1 MATSSDGTGALNV
14 GGQTL
19 QPGTKQVIRL
29 PVTVGLNGGD
39 INVWVHAVNGAKP
52 GPCLVILSG
61 LHGDE
66 WFSLESIKRIID
78 EADPATLSGSLLV
91 VPFANS
97 PALGAGARNMPDE
110 TDSPD
115 MNRIFP
121 GPLKATSDQ
130 IIGVISR
137 ELLPQATHILDF
149 HIGPWGSSF
158 MDILFGGDF
167 TQPGLSDE
175 NERLALTFGTP
186 LVRRANVVSGFPGP
200 RSSLGYGGVVLGIPA
215 LGVEIGGA
223 GFGREAE
230 LVWHEHLFAGTRAMM
245 GAIGMIEGAAN
256 IRPKRQLVYSTSYRV
271 NPAVGGILRPL
282 FGPESLGE
290 PVAKGTLLGRVVSPY
305 TLEVLEELHAPV
317 DGLIFYIGRDYPV
330 NPGDWAFGIASTDP
344 ASSKWVTNG

>member
-1 MATSSDGTGALNV
+1 V
-14 GGQTL
+14 
-19 QPGTKQVIRL
+19 V
-29 PVTVGLNGGD
+29 
-39 INVWVHAVNGAKP
+39 
-52 GPCLVILSG
+52 VILSG
-61 LHGDE
+61 MHGDE

-78 EADPATLSGSLLV
+78 ETDPATLSGSLLV

-97 PALGAGARNMPDE
+97 PALGAVSRNMPDE

-130 IIGVISR
+130 IVGVISR
-137 ELLPQATHILDF
+137 ELLPHATHLLDY

-167 TQPGLSDE
+167 DKPGLADE

-186 LVRRANVVSGFPGP
+186 LVRRANVVGGFPGP
-200 RSSLGYGGVVLGIPA
+200 RSSIGYAGAVLGIPG

-230 LVWHEHLFAGTRAMM
+230 LVWHEHLFAGTRAFM
-245 GAIGMIEGAAN
+245 GALGMIEGAPD
-256 IRPKRQLVYSTSYRV
+256 IRPKQQLVYSAATRV

-282 FGPESLGE
+282 FGPESLGQ
-290 PVAKGTLLGRVVSPY
+290 PVEKGTLLGRVVSPY
-305 TLEVLEELHAPV
+305 TLEVIEELTAPA
-317 DGLIFYIGRDYPV
+317 DGLLFYVGRDYPV

-344 ASSKWVTNG
+344 STSKWVTNE

>member
-1 MATSSDGTGALNV
+1 MSSEGVSALNV
-14 GGQTL
+14 GGQSV
-19 QPGTKQVIRL
+19 QPGTKQVLRL

-39 INVWVHAVNGAKP
+39 INVWVHAVHGTKP
-52 GPCLVILSG
+52 GPTLVILSG

-66 WFSLESIKRIID
+66 WFSLESIQRIIE
-78 EADPATLSGSLLV
+78 EADPATLSGTLLV

-137 ELLPQATHILDF
+137 ELLPSATHILDF

-230 LVWHEHLFAGTRAMM
+230 LVWHEHLFAGVRAFM
-245 GAIGMIEGAAN
+245 GTIGMIEGAPD
-256 IRPKRQLVYSTSYRV
+256 IRPKRQLVYSVAYRV
-271 NPAVGGILRPL
+271 NPSVGGILRPL

-290 PVAKGTLLGRVVSPY
+290 PVEQGTLLGTVVSPY
-305 TLEVLEELHAPV
+305 TLEVIEELYAPV
-317 DGLIFYIGRDYPV
+317 DGLLFYIGRDYPV

-344 ASSKWVTNG
+344 ATSKWVENA

>member
-1 MATSSDGTGALNV
+1 MSEDGARAVNI

-19 QPGTKQVIRL
+19 EPGTQAVLRL

-39 INVWVHAVNGAKP
+39 VNVWVHAVNGAKP
-52 GPCLVILSG
+52 GPGLVILSG

-66 WFSLESIKRIID
+66 WFSLESIQRIIAD
-78 EADPATLSGSLLV
+78 ADPATLSGTLLV

-130 IIGVISR
+130 IIGVITR
-137 ELLPQATHILDF
+137 ELLPHATHLLDF
-149 HIGPWGSSF
+149 HIGPWGSAF

-167 TQPGLSDE
+167 QQPGLADE
-175 NERLALTFGTP
+175 NERLALAYGTP
-186 LVRRANVVSGFPGP
+186 IVRRANVVGGFPGP
-200 RSSLGYGGVVLGIPA
+200 RSSIGYAGAVLGIPG

-230 LVWHEHLFAGTRAMM
+230 KVWHEHLYAGTRAFM
-245 GAIGMIEGAAN
+245 GAIGMLEGAPD

-271 NPAVGGILRPL
+271 NPSVGGILRPL
-282 FGPESLGE
+282 FGPESLGQ
-290 PVAKGTLLGRVVSPY
+290 PVEKGTLLGEITSPY
-305 TLEVLEELHAPV
+305 TLEVIEQLHAPV
-317 DGLIFYIGRDYPV
+317 DGLLFYVGRDYPV

-344 ASSKWVTNG
+344 ATSKWISNA